1 MTADSDSGRVA
12 RMRSAIDEAVAVA
25 PRFLR
30 GEVDADHM
38 AHAMI
43 GAVRGYAER
52 EQALGGDGKPETAE
66 AEHLQHALM
75 ELMGCGSGYLEHRCD
90 AA

>member
-1 MTADSDSGRVA
+1 MTADSGSGQVA
-12 RMRSAIDEAVAVA
+12 RMRSAIGEAVAAA
-25 PRFLR
+25 PPFLR
-30 GEVDADHM
+30 GEIDADQM
-38 AHAMI
+38 AHRMI
-43 GAVRGYAER
+43 GAVRAYAER
-52 EQALGGDGKPETAE
+52 EQALGGDGKPETIE

>member
-1 MTADSDSGRVA
+1 M
-12 RMRSAIDEAVAVA
+12 
-25 PRFLR
+25 R

-38 AHAMI
+38 AHTMI
-43 GAVRGYAER
+43 DAVRAYAER
-52 EQALGGDGKPETAE
+52 EQALGGDGQPETLE